1 MGTVVYLHPDYQ
13 GCQLMEKLKRARE
26 SAGVSVTELAKQL
39 GIAPAAYRRYERG
52 EVYPK
57 INVCAQICKIIGKSI
72 GEVFD
77 DEYAKVWSPAGC
89 AMRAGSAA
97 HKFIN
102 DVVVHDQDQGE
113 AMRHAV
119 STLDEHKPLE
129 HFPDDNTKFDIIRNL
144 EYKSDITESEGGVF
158 ELTLEHLLM
167 GSREAVHILD
177 NWTL

>member
-57 INVCAQICKIIGKSI
+57 INVCAQIFKIIGKSI

-77 DEYAKVWSPAGC
+77 DEYEPPKSVDLSYRARPGQTLYIKVEVDEN
-89 AMRAGSAA
+89 GS
-97 HKFIN
+97 IVPVLGN
-102 DVVVHDQDQGE
+102 DEPKIV
-113 AMRHAV
+113 
-119 STLDEHKPLE
+119 
-129 HFPDDNTKFDIIRNL
+129 N
-144 EYKSDITESEGGVF
+144 
-158 ELTLEHLLM
+158 
-167 GSREAVHILD
+167 GS
-177 NWTL
+177 

>member
-77 DEYAKVWSPAGC
+77 DEYEPPKSVDLSYRARPGQTLYIKVEVDEN
-89 AMRAGSAA
+89 GS
-97 HKFIN
+97 IVPVLGN
-102 DVVVHDQDQGE
+102 DEPKIV
-113 AMRHAV
+113 
-119 STLDEHKPLE
+119 
-129 HFPDDNTKFDIIRNL
+129 N
-144 EYKSDITESEGGVF
+144 
-158 ELTLEHLLM
+158 
-167 GSREAVHILD
+167 GS
-177 NWTL
+177 